1 MIEISIHKTLK
12 FSNGGLKLQLETK
25 LAEGSFTTLY
35 GKSGAGKT
43 SSLRILAGLLSPD
56 NGKLIVNNSVWLD
69 TEKNIN
75 LKPQQ
80 RKIGFVF
87 QDYALFPNMTVKENL
102 IYALNKGEDKQI
114 VEDLV
119 ELIELGEL
127 QNRRPETLSSGQ
139 KQRIAIARAL
149 VGKPDLLLL
158 DEPLSAL
165 DAELKKKLQDY
176 ILEIHRTFNLTT
188 LMVSHDV
195 SEIIKMSDRILVID
209 QGKIIKDST
218 PVEVFSGNEVS
229 GKFKFTGEL
238 IEIVKQDFVFILSIL
253 VGNQLVKVVA
263 DENEAEGLLVGDKVL
278 IASKA
283 FNPIIRKIVTY

>member
-1 MIEISIHKTLK
+1 MIEISIHKTLN
-12 FSNGGLKLQLETK
+12 FSNGDLKLQLETN
-25 LAEGSFTTLY
+25 LDEGSFTTLY

-56 NGKLIVNNSVWLD
+56 YGKLIVHNSVWLD

-75 LKPQQ
+75 LTPQQ

-87 QDYALFPNMTVKENL
+87 QDYALFPNMTVRENL
-102 IYALNKGEDKQI
+102 TYALNKGEDKQI
-114 VEDLV
+114 VEDLI

-127 QNRRPETLSSGQ
+127 QNRKPETLSGGQ

-149 VGKPDLLLL
+149 VSKPDLLLL
-158 DEPLSAL
+158 DEPLTAL

-176 ILEIHRTFNLTT
+176 ILEIHRTFKLTT

-195 SEIIKMSDRILVID
+195 SEIIKMSDRILVMD
-209 QGKIIKDST
+209 QGKIIKDAT

-253 VGNQLVKVVA
+253 VGNDLVQVVA

-283 FNPIIRKIVTY
+283 FNPIIRKITT

>member
-1 MIEISIHKTLK
+1 MIEISIHKTLN
-12 FSNGGLKLQLETK
+12 FSNGDLKLQLETN
-25 LAEGSFTTLY
+25 LDEGSFTTLY

-56 NGKLIVNNSVWLD
+56 HGKLIVHHSVWLD

-87 QDYALFPNMTVKENL
+87 QDYALFPNMTVRENL

-127 QNRRPETLSSGQ
+127 QNLKPETLSGGQ

-149 VGKPDLLLL
+149 VSKPDLLLL

-176 ILEIHRTFNLTT
+176 ILEIHRTFKLTT

-195 SEIIKMSDRILVID
+195 SEIIKMSDRILVMD
-209 QGKIIKDST
+209 HGKIIKDAT

-253 VGNQLVKVVA
+253 VGNELVKVVA

-283 FNPIIRKIVTY
+283 FNPIIKKITTH